1 MRRVATIVI
10 SGVLGAGVLTGP
22 PVAAAPTGQASSV
35 AVSGISGILAKRQG
49 APAKPSKA
57 CRKRLAKP
65 RKVVPSKRFAKCVV
79 KAMLAGRTA
88 HLSSKFSDGTWNK
101 GPGRF
106 KKSHTE
112 ASARYHDG
120 SRLVILKRQAW
131 LKPAGHGWVKAKKSG
146 SSIEQMAWN
155 VQQLWVGLSS
165 ATAYRS
171 YLRASSTG
179 WKPTGRH
186 QKVNGVKARE
196 YVGTVTLGD
205 LTHDDYRV
213 WVDKWDRP
221 VRIKSTLTA
230 FGSTITGV
238 QDLKKWGR
246 TVSIKEPKMR

>member
-1 MRRVATIVI
+1 
-10 SGVLGAGVLTGP
+10 SP
-22 PVAAAPTGQASSV
+22 
-35 AVSGISGILAKRQG
+35 
-49 APAKPSKA
+49 
-57 CRKRLAKP
+57 
-65 RKVVPSKRFAKCVV
+65 
-79 KAMLAGRTA
+79 
-88 HLSSKFSDGTWNK
+88 
-101 GPGRF
+101 
-106 KKSHTE
+106 
-112 ASARYHDG
+112 
-120 SRLVILKRQAW
+120 
-131 LKPAGHGWVKAKKSG
+131 
-146 SSIEQMAWN
+146 IEQMAWN

-238 QDLKKWGR
+238 QDLKKWG
-246 TVSIKEPKMR
+246 